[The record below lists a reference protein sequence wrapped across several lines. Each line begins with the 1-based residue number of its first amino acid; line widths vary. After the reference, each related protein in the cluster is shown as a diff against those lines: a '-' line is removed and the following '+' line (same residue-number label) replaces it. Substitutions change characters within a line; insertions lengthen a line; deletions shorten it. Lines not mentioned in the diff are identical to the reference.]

1 MTLCESF
8 HILFI
13 IIDIYYYC
21 LCSNKTR
28 LLFYEYSRYYWI
40 GFLRCGSFGILFLY
54 SSKKRFNYASCMPK
68 PYTGKYDLFDITK
81 FDLYCLCHCLCQGV
95 IFIQFYCTRM
105 KVIGAN
111 FRGKVYFIYL
121 FIERKERLHAG
132 LHEGPHHFYVPRY
145 IFHCF
150 TFPSYLLS

>member
-40 GFLRCGSFGILFLY
+40 DFLRCGSFGILFLY

-81 FDLYCLCHCLCQGV
+81 FDLYV
-95 IFIQFYCTRM
+95 IFYVKEQFLYSFIAREWKSLEPTF
-105 KVIGAN
+105 V
-111 FRGKVYFIYL
+111 GKYISFICSLNERNVYMRVYMRDHITF
-121 FIERKERLHAG
+121 
-132 LHEGPHHFYVPRY
+132 VPRY

>member
-81 FDLYCLCHCLCQGV
+81 FDLYV
-95 IFIQFYCTRM
+95 IAYVKEQFLYKFYCTRM

-145 IFHCF
+145 IFHF